1 MGTGIVYP
9 SGLKLSSP
17 TVCSYIRV
25 AQSLVFGVVI
35 FFSRSLFVLFLL
47 DIVLSVHLQFT
58 ASDNSNY
65 SHTKKKRKLSTDKN
79 KIKYETYHNTTFTSK

>member
-65 SHTKKKRKLSTDKN
+65 SHTKKRENYQQTKTK
-79 KIKYETYHNTTFTSK
+79 

>member
-1 MGTGIVYP
+1 MGTGTVYP

-25 AQSLVFGVVI
+25 AQSLVFGVV
-35 FFSRSLFVLFLL
+35 FFFLL

-58 ASDNSNY
+58 ASDNSNC
-65 SHTKKKRKLSTDKN
+65 SHTKKERKLSTDKN
-79 KIKYETYHNTTFTSK
+79 KIKYETYHNATFTSK